1 MAKPIPL
8 ETRKKIIEH
17 VKAGR
22 PQKEAAEKY
31 NVSKPFVSDLVKLYN
46 ESGDIKPK
54 PMGGDRRSGRTK
66 KFSKVILRVLRDNP
80 LATLQEIQELVK
92 EETKEK
98 FASTTLHNFFKK
110 RNITRKKI
118 TGHAAE

>member
-8 ETRKKIIEH
+8 KTRKKIIEH

-31 NVSKPFVSDLVKLYN
+31 NVSKSFVSDLVKLYN

-92 EETKEK
+92 EETNET

-110 RNITRKKI
+110 RNITRK
-118 TGHAAE
+118 